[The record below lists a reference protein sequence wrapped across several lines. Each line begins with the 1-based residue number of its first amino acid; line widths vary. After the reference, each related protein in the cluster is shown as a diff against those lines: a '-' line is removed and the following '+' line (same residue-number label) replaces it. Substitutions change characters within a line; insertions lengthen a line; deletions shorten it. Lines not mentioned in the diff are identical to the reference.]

1 MSANLTVIWPFGM
14 ISVSDRRLT
23 GFASGKIST
32 NRSTKMT
39 VFGCSD
45 AHGVIV
51 YNGIGMD
58 DDGKTPSEWLMS
70 LAKQR
75 VFDLPLADIIA
86 RIAADSDSRLLALR
100 QKYGSTRSRHT
111 FVVSVWE
118 HDVPSI
124 YCISNY
130 ERADEAG
137 EAAKASEKVTVT
149 ESRPTEI
156 KPIQIFSTGS
166 HPFRRDLEAI
176 SAAIKAPVQLNRIK
190 ALSVKAVKDIAYG
203 RGRARAT
210 VGASCQWAFIGA
222 KQEEIWFG
230 LDVVG
235 GAIAQETPNLI
246 NIAANVPLGGTLSAR
261 MGGPGML
268 IKESYAG
275 LGEQAKVADYDQ
287 AQKRPVFREVACG
300 ICGTPLP
307 ASHRLCEVCAY
318 EQHSGSNTKRGRV

>member
-1 MSANLTVIWPFGM
+1 MSANLTVVWPLGT

-58 DDGKTPSEWLMS
+58 DEGKTPSEWLMS
-70 LAKQR
+70 LAEQR

-86 RIAADSDSRLLALR
+86 RIAADTESRLIALR

-118 HDVPSI
+118 HDVPAI

-137 EAAKASEKVTVT
+137 EATKASEKVTVT

-166 HPFRRDLEAI
+166 HPFHRDLEAI
-176 SAAIKAPVQLNRIK
+176 SAAIKARAQLNRIK

-203 RGRARAT
+203 GGRARAT

-222 KQEEIWFG
+222 QREEIWFG

-307 ASHRLCEVCAY
+307 ASHRSCEVCAY
-318 EQHSGSNTKRGRV
+318 EQHSGNTKRGRA

>member
-1 MSANLTVIWPFGM
+1 MSANLTVVWPFGM

-23 GFASGKIST
+23 GFASGKIDT

-58 DDGKTPSEWLMS
+58 DAGKTPSEWLMS
-70 LAKQR
+70 LAEQR
-75 VFDLPLADIIA
+75 VFELPLADIVG
-86 RIAADSDSRLLALR
+86 RIAADTQSRLISLR

-118 HDVPSI
+118 HDVPAI

-137 EAAKASEKVTVT
+137 EAAKASERVTVT
-149 ESRPTEI
+149 QSSPTKI

-166 HPFRRDLEAI
+166 HPFHRDLEAI
-176 SAAIKAPVQLNRIK
+176 SSAIKARAQLNRIK

-203 RGRARAT
+203 RGRAKA
-210 VGASCQWAFIGA
+210 VGASCQWAFVGA
-222 KQEEIWFG
+222 KREEIWFG

-268 IKESYAG
+268 IMDSYAG
-275 LGEQAKVADYDQ
+275 LGEQAKVANYDQ
-287 AQKRPVFREVACG
+287 AQKRPVFREAACG

-307 ASHRLCEVCAY
+307 ASHRSCEVCAY
-318 EQHSGSNTKRGRV
+318 EQHSGSNTKRGRA